1 MQTKTT
7 LRTTLCCLSILA
19 LTGCLGTSKSPDFY
33 TFDTR
38 PVEKTASELA
48 LAVGPFELPE
58 YLNRP
63 QIVIRGEDER
73 LIVRQFDRWGEPLQ
87 RATNRRI
94 NNEIG
99 RQTKSVFSY
108 EIINISGLR
117 PDYRVQ
123 GRIAKFEA
131 TKDNEVVLQ
140 VGWALTAKGA
150 DSFDGIESRYT
161 ESIGSNTDID
171 EVTRT
176 MGLLLDRLAAEI
188 AAAVDAK
195 VAEDLAATGEQP

>member
-1 MQTKTT
+1 MKTDTT
-7 LRTTLCCLSILA
+7 LRTTLVCLSVLA
-19 LTGCLGTSKSPDFY
+19 LAGCLGTSQPPNFY

-38 PVEKTASELA
+38 PVETSQSEIT

-63 QIVIRGEDER
+63 QIVIRGDDEQ

-99 RQTKSVFSY
+99 RQAKNVFAY
-108 EIINISGLR
+108 EIIQISGLR

-131 TKDNEVVLQ
+131 TTDNEVVLQ
-140 VGWALTAKGA
+140 VGWALTARGA

-161 ESIGSNTDID
+161 ESIESSADMD
-171 EVTRT
+171 EVTRA
-176 MGLLLDRLAAEI
+176 MGVLLDRLAAEI

-195 VAEDLAATGEQP
+195 VAADQAAITD